1 MWLRGGVPNDWV
13 DGSIAGALEPR
24 QRTPSGTRAFCTRA
38 FANYPDLSLLL
49 ASSWR
54 GSVTRPRKRI
64 WPLAR
69 SRSRNTKGRSTLS
82 LDSREAGCARL
93 LCCPGS
99 DDTMKALVTDG
110 SVTLRTADLN

>member
-1 MWLRGGVPNDWV
+1 MGIQPEHRSILAVDVEGFGRLNRTDPIRLGVHQRLRQLLT
-13 DGSIAGALEPR
+13 SALEQAGADPQHYR
-24 QRTPSGTRAFCTRA
+24 
-38 FANYPDLSLLL
+38 L
-49 ASSWR
+49 ADT
-54 GSVTRPRKRI
+54 GDGF
-64 WPLAR
+64 LA
-69 SRSRNTKGRSTLS
+69 TIS

>member
-1 MWLRGGVPNDWV
+1 MQ
-13 DGSIAGALEPR
+13 ALMFPR
-24 QRTPSGTRAFCTRA
+24 FTRAVGVGDPREWD
-38 FANYPDLSLLL
+38 YRVL
-49 ASSWR
+49 R
-54 GSVTRPRKRI
+54 RPH
-64 WPLAR
+64 
-69 SRSRNTKGRSTLS
+69 SRTEINVVVRQALS